1 MAVDLK
7 DAPCVLLHAPAHAD
21 PLVPTDEALMEM
33 AALAVLSND
42 PLAWTDA
49 LVDALGPRVDDACR
63 RERLAAVQ
71 MHASIGRATGARLL
85 SALWMHPDPGQLAA
99 LAAVDPGLA
108 ALAAL
113 LAARGDRPLDLP
125 PLAAGALRLLSVADQ
140 LSGVGLREERL
151 DLLGAAAIVQRH
163 HDGGRVVLAVAPS
176 LEAVLRHLLAN
187 PRSYSPG
194 FAGNLDGVLL
204 EPGFLVIDL
213 DDGGRIFAHGFPVV
227 TEEEIDGAAP
237 AAAGKP
243 DRDDLD
249 RVAIRKHVLDNIMS
263 TSVLLEFLRD
273 PKISSIPGLVAEVVN
288 RTRNPQVL
296 EVIINN
302 RSLHTGFANK
312 AVPLACLRSPV
323 NVPLKSLRR
332 FIHVKYVSKV
342 DLKRLANDR
351 TGIRR
356 EVGQEITRYLESLN

>member
-1 MAVDLK
+1 MPLK

-33 AALAVLSND
+33 AALAGLSNN
-42 PLAWTDA
+42 PLAWADV
-49 LVDALGPRVDDACR
+49 LVAALGPGADEASR

-85 SALWMHPDPGQLAA
+85 SALWVHPDPAA
-99 LAAVDPGLA
+99 LVAIAAAEPGLA
-108 ALAAL
+108 ALAEL
-113 LAARGDRPLDLP
+113 LAARGDHPLDVP
-125 PLAAGALRLLSVADQ
+125 PLAVGTLRLLSVADQ
-140 LSGVGLREERL
+140 LSGVGLREERMEL
-151 DLLGAAAIVQRH
+151 PGAVAIVQRH
-163 HDGGRVVLAVAPS
+163 HERGRVLLDVAPS

-187 PRSYSPG
+187 PRPFSPG
-194 FAGNLDGVLL
+194 LAGDLGGVGL
-204 EPGFLVIDL
+204 EAGFLVIDL
-213 DDGGRIFAHGFPVV
+213 ADYGRAFANGFPVIAEDEPV
-227 TEEEIDGAAP
+227 ASGPGTAGEDG
-237 AAAGKP
+237 K
-243 DRDDLD
+243 DDLD
-249 RVAIRKHVLDNIMS
+249 RVAMRKHVLDNIMS

-273 PKISSIPGLVAEVVN
+273 PKISSIPGLVAEVAV

-356 EVGQEITRYLESLN
+356 EVGQEIIRYLESLN

>member
-1 MAVDLK
+1 MDLQ

-33 AALAVLSND
+33 AALAGLSND

-49 LVDALGPRVDDACR
+49 LVDALGPQADDACR

-85 SALWMHPDPGQLAA
+85 SALWVHPDPASLAA
-99 LAAVDPGLA
+99 LTAAEPGLA
-108 ALAAL
+108 ALATL
-113 LAARGDRPLDLP
+113 LAARGDHPLDLP
-125 PLAAGALRLLSVADQ
+125 PLAAGTLRLLSVADQ

-151 DLLGAAAIVQRH
+151 DLPGAAAIVQRH
-163 HDGGRVVLAVAPS
+163 HDAGRVLLPAAPS

-187 PRSYSPG
+187 ARPFSPG
-194 FAGNLDGVLL
+194 FAGDLDGVGL
-204 EPGFLVIDL
+204 EPGFLAITL
-213 DDGGRIFAHGFPVV
+213 DDGGRAFAHGFPVV
-227 TEEEIDGAAP
+227 AEDEPDTKVQAATGDEGGS
-237 AAAGKP
+237 A
-243 DRDDLD
+243 LD

-273 PKISSIPGLVAEVVN
+273 PKISSIPGLVAEVVV

>member
-1 MAVDLK
+1 MDLQ

-33 AALAVLSND
+33 AALAGLSND

-49 LVDALGPRVDDACR
+49 LVDALGPQADDACR

-85 SALWMHPDPGQLAA
+85 SALWVHPDPGSLATM
-99 LAAVDPGLA
+99 AAAEPGLA

-113 LAARGDRPLDLP
+113 LGARGDHPLDLP
-125 PLAAGALRLLSVADQ
+125 PLAAGTLRLLSVADQ

-151 DLLGAAAIVQRH
+151 DLPGAAAIVQRH
-163 HDGGRVVLAVAPS
+163 HDAGRVLLPVAPS

-187 PRSYSPG
+187 ARPFSPG
-194 FAGNLDGVLL
+194 FAGDLEGVGL
-204 EPGFLVIDL
+204 EPGFLVITL
-213 DDGGRIFAHGFPVV
+213 DDGGRTFAHGFPVV
-227 TEEEIDGAAP
+227 AEDEPDTTVQAATGDEGGT
-237 AAAGKP
+237 A
-243 DRDDLD
+243 LD

-273 PKISSIPGLVAEVVN
+273 PKISSIPGLVAEVVV